1 MSDRE
6 KKPVAVAVA
15 RRLRA
20 IMAARNMTSADLM
33 RSTGC
38 GSGQISGY
46 LNGYFVMRIDVLIR
60 LCKELDCSSD
70 YLLGLSNTPKGN

>member
-1 MSDRE
+1 MRGQT
-6 KKPVAVAVA
+6 KNPVAMTTA

-20 IMAARNMTSADLM
+20 IMAARKITSADLM
-33 RSTGC
+33 RKTGC

-46 LNGYFVMRIDVLIR
+46 LNGHFVMRVDVLIR
-60 LCKELDCSSD
+60 LCKALDCSAD